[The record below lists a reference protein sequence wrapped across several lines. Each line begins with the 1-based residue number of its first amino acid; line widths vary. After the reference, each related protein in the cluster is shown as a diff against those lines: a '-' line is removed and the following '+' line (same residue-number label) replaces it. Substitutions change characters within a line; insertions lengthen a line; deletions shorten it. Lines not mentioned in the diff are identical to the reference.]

1 MPEESAPLTDSHL
14 RLRSG
19 GEAAIRC
26 AQPPLPPEEARR
38 IAGFVARFLP
48 EEYLNAILLGEFSEE
63 ACFTAG
69 LGLAGDSV
77 LATCWSGWGREF
89 PDIAVMGGVATDE
102 AYRGQGLASA
112 VVGAVCER
120 FDSAGG
126 RLLCLGTSNPAA
138 RRIYER
144 LGFRPVA
151 GQVLGRAAHGAKID
165 EGFAA
170 GRPVAAR
177 SASWR
182 EMASIVPLYLLRH
195 PCILADAGI
204 GLPSARVAEPRRCVR
219 IFWDLWKSIERAGK
233 WVVLRNDLGWPV
245 ASALARPA
253 FADSSAPA
261 DSSPP
266 AEAAE
271 LRRAGA
277 AELRRAGATAGKPIE
292 PPAAGFSVDFLWH
305 PDYSVEAAG
314 FTADWLDQIEAE
326 SGRPCRMLICDGDDW
341 KLRQARTL
349 GFERAEGGGGTV
361 ELNGREVP
369 LPKLVRKRGCRSG

>member
-38 IAGFVARFLP
+38 IAGFVGRFLP

-151 GQVLGRAAHGAKID
+151 EQVLCRAASGARID

-177 SASWR
+177 PASWR

-195 PCILADAGI
+195 PCVLADAGI

-245 ASALARPA
+245 ASALARPM
-253 FADSSAPA
+253 
-261 DSSPP
+261 
-266 AEAAE
+266 
-271 LRRAGA
+271 
-277 AELRRAGATAGKPIE
+277 E

-314 FTADWLDQIEAE
+314 FTANWLDQIEAE

-349 GFERAEGGGGTV
+349 GLERAEGGGGIV
-361 ELNGREVP
+361 ELNGRKV
-369 LPKLVRKRGCRSG
+369 LLVTFVRK